1 MNVFD
6 LEITNATIVTST
18 NCFKGS
24 ISVLNGKI
32 GAISEQ
38 PLNNALRTID
48 GNGLHLVP
56 GMVDQHVHF
65 MDPGESS
72 REDFIHGSKAAASG
86 GVTTVIEHTH
96 AVPVRNVQAYQDKTH
111 HLKDRSVVDY
121 GLTAHVFP
129 EDLGN
134 LRALWE
140 QGVVLFK
147 IFTCTTHGIPTL
159 NNDEL
164 YRAFKEIAS
173 FDGRCLVHCED
184 DAITEGN
191 ENRLKQAHR
200 CDHGI
205 ISEWRSE
212 AAEDIAVANVALM
225 ARMTGVTA
233 TIAHISHS
241 FVIDLIKREQAEG
254 AKLYAEVCPQYLFLS
269 EEDVKEQGPFAKFT
283 PPARAKGE
291 SKQLL
296 ELINDGS
303 IQLLSTDHAPSTVEQ
318 KNTGTIW
325 DCNFGLPGVET
336 TLPMM
341 LNLVNQ
347 GKISLQRV
355 VQLFSEMPAKV
366 LGLYPRKG
374 CIVVG
379 ADADLVLLDL
389 SHKWTIKNENIISK
403 SGWTPYDGT
412 ECTGKPVVTIVR
424 GNVVYENGEITAE
437 PGVGK
442 LVSRVETKLDTPIST
457 L

>member
-1 MNVFD
+1 MFE
-6 LEITNATIVTST
+6 LEIRNATIVTSAQT
-18 NCFKGS
+18 YTGS
-24 ISVLNGKI
+24 ISIANGKI
-32 GAISEQ
+32 AAISQE
-38 PLNNALRTID
+38 PLNRANRYID
-48 GNGLHLVP
+48 ANGLTLVP

-72 REDFIHGSKAAASG
+72 REDFIHGSSAAAVG

-96 AVPVRNVQAYQDKTH
+96 GVPVRSVEAYGNKIK
-111 HLKDRSVVDY
+111 HLTNRSVVDY

-134 LRALWE
+134 LKALWDR
-140 QGVVLFK
+140 GVVMFK

-164 YRAFKEIAS
+164 FRAFTEIAS

-191 ENRLKQAHR
+191 ENRLKQAGR

-212 AAEDIAVANVALM
+212 KAEEIAVANVALM

-254 AKLYAEVCPQYLFLS
+254 AKLYAEICPQYLFLS
-269 EEDVKEQGPFAKFT
+269 ELDVKEQGPFAKFT
-283 PPARAKGE
+283 PPARGADQSEK
-291 SKQLL
+291 LL
-296 ELINDGS
+296 ELINNGS
-303 IQLLSTDHAPSTVEQ
+303 IQLLSTDHAPSTAEQ
-318 KNTGTIW
+318 KRSGTIW
-325 DCNFGLPGVET
+325 DCHFGLPGVET

-355 VQLFSEMPAKV
+355 VELFSEMPARV

-374 CIVVG
+374 CIAVG

-389 SHKWTIKNENIISK
+389 AHKWKIKNENIVSK
-403 SGWTPYDGT
+403 SGWSPYDGT
-412 ECTGKPVVTIVR
+412 EITGKPVVTIVR
-424 GNVVYENGEITAE
+424 GQVVAENGKVVAE
-437 PGVGK
+437 PGTG
-442 LVSRVETKLDTPIST
+442 LPVSRV
-457 L
+457 

>member
-1 MNVFD
+1 MFE
-6 LEITNATIVTST
+6 LEIIDATIVTSSHT
-18 NCFKGS
+18 FKGS
-24 ISVLNGKI
+24 ISIEKGKI
-32 GAISEQ
+32 AAISQ
-38 PLNNALRTID
+38 YPLKQAKRTID
-48 GNGLHLVP
+48 AKGLTLVP

-72 REDFIHGSKAAASG
+72 REDFIHGSSAAAIG

-96 AVPVRNVQAYQDKTH
+96 GVPVRNVEAYNNKIK
-111 HLKDRSVVDY
+111 HLTDRSLVDY

-134 LRALWE
+134 LKALWDS
-140 QGVVLFK
+140 GVALFK

-164 YRAFKEIAS
+164 FRAFTEIAS

-191 ENRLKQAHR
+191 ENRLKHDHR
-200 CDHGI
+200 CDNGI
-205 ISEWRSE
+205 VSEWRSE
-212 AAEDIAVANVALM
+212 TAEEVAVANVALM

-233 TIAHISHS
+233 TIAHISHA

-254 AKLYAEVCPQYLFLS
+254 AKLYAEICPQYLFLN
-269 EEDVKEQGPFAKFT
+269 EEDVKEHGPFAKFT
-283 PPARAKGE
+283 PPARAADQAEK
-291 SKQLL
+291 LL

-303 IQLLSTDHAPSTVEQ
+303 IQLLSTDHAPSTAEQ
-318 KNTGTIW
+318 KMTGTIW

-341 LNLVNQ
+341 LNLVDQ

-355 VQLFSEMPAKV
+355 VELFSEMPARV

-374 CIVVG
+374 SIVVG

-389 SHKWTIKNENIISK
+389 SHKWTIRDEDIISK
-403 SGWTPYDGT
+403 SGWSPYNGM
-412 ECTGKPVVTIVR
+412 EITGKPVVTIVR
-424 GNVVYENGEITAE
+424 GNVVAE
-437 PGVGK
+437 HGKVVAQPGVG
-442 LVSRVETKLDTPIST
+442 LPISRVL
-457 L
+457 